1 MRVITGSARGRNL
14 KTLDGL
20 HTRPTAGKV
29 KEAMFSILHFDL
41 EGRRVL
47 DLFAGSGQLG
57 IEALSRGA
65 RECVFV
71 DNDRFAVGIV
81 RENVKTCGFEAQ
93 SKIVQGDYAGYLKRG
108 EKFDIVLVDPPYSD
122 RLWKRTLEIASRFD
136 TLNFGGIMV
145 IESEAADKLPD
156 RVGNLQ
162 KGREYGYGR
171 TKLTLY
177 TRSEDES
184 GEAADDDGDI
194 SGEL

>member
-1 MRVITGSARGRNL
+1 MRVITGSARGRAL

-71 DNDRFAVGIV
+71 DNDRAAVAIV
-81 RENVKTCGFEAQ
+81 RDNVKKCGFEAQ
-93 SKIVQGDYAGYLKRG
+93 SQVIQGDYAGYLKRG
-108 EKFDIVLVDPPYSD
+108 EKFDIILVDPPYAD
-122 RLWKRTLEIASRFD
+122 KLWKRTLEIAARFD
-136 TLNFGGIMV
+136 TLNFGGIIV
-145 IESEAADKLPD
+145 VESEADDALPE
-156 RVGNLQ
+156 RVGTLVR
-162 KGREYGYGR
+162 GRVYGYGR
-171 TKLTLY
+171 TKLTVY
-177 TRSEDES
+177 TRLEEED
-184 GEAADDDGDI
+184 ADDGDI
-194 SGEL
+194 SGQL

>member
-1 MRVITGSARGRNL
+1 MRVITGEAKGRNL

-71 DNDRFAVGIV
+71 DNDRGAISVV
-81 RENVKTCGFEAQ
+81 RENVTKCGFNDRA
-93 SKIVQGDYAGYLKRG
+93 KILQTDYAGYLKRG
-108 EKFDIVLVDPPYSD
+108 EKFDIIIIDPPYSEK
-122 RLWKRTLEIASRFD
+122 LWKRALEISSRFD

-145 IESEAADKLPD
+145 IESESKDALPD
-156 RVGNLQ
+156 RVGNLVR
-162 KGREYGYGR
+162 GREYGFGR
-171 TKLTLY
+171 TKLTVY
-177 TRSEDES
+177 TRAEGDDAIDLAPDAEDDE
-184 GEAADDDGDI
+184 
-194 SGEL
+194 

>member
-1 MRVITGSARGRNL
+1 MRVITGEAKGRNL

-71 DNDRFAVGIV
+71 DNDRGAISVV
-81 RENVKTCGFEAQ
+81 RENVTKCGFLDRA
-93 SKIVQGDYAGYLKRG
+93 KILQTDYAGYLKRG
-108 EKFDIVLVDPPYSD
+108 EKFDIVIVDPPYSEK
-122 RLWKRTLEIASRFD
+122 LWKRALEISSRFD

-145 IESEAADKLPD
+145 IESESKDALPD
-156 RVGNLQ
+156 RVGNLVR
-162 KGREYGYGR
+162 GREYGFGR
-171 TKLTLY
+171 TKLTVYGRAEGDDAIDLAP
-177 TRSEDES
+177 SEDDE
-184 GEAADDDGDI
+184 
-194 SGEL
+194 

>member
-1 MRVITGSARGRNL
+1 MRVITGMARGRAL

-71 DNDRFAVGIV
+71 DNDRAAVAIV
-81 RENVKTCGFEAQ
+81 RDNVKKCGFEAQ
-93 SKIVQGDYAGYLKRG
+93 SQVIQGDYAGYLKRG
-108 EKFDIVLVDPPYSD
+108 EKFDIILVDPPYAD
-122 RLWKRTLEIASRFD
+122 KLWKRTLEIAARFD
-136 TLNFGGIMV
+136 TLNFGGIIV
-145 IESEAADKLPD
+145 VESEADDALPE
-156 RVGNLQ
+156 RVGKLVR
-162 KGREYGYGR
+162 GRVYGYGR
-171 TKLTLY
+171 TKLTVY
-177 TRSEDES
+177 TRSEEED
-184 GEAADDDGDI
+184 ADDGDI
-194 SGEL
+194 PGQL